1 MNNEYLI
8 HYGVLGMKWGVRR
21 YQNADGTL
29 TAEGRRRARKE
40 VRADNKEAFEKG
52 KRATI
57 AARAYKYA
65 QVKESK
71 AKNKYVQ
78 KPNQRRLDKVNKATA
93 LTEGWAQEVFKTTF
107 DAEKHYNSLVE
118 KYGKEA
124 ISNIKRDK
132 TGLVNENVHTVSDYL
147 LSLAGTAGS
156 VTLSAVLKLPFAM
169 IFAPAT
175 KNQIGKRAYNQSG
188 EYFDIAR
195 RVRDDITKK
204 DNKSWD
210 SANWESYKNN
220 LREHKS
226 EYLDRAKK
234 KGTFDME
241 FLERAPQ
248 EKNGHLITD
257 SELIEEYSKY
267 LDDPDKYNK

>member
-1 MNNEYLI
+1 MDNNYLA

-65 QVKESK
+65 QVKERK
-71 AKNKYVQ
+71 AENKYIQ
-78 KPNQRRLDKVNKATA
+78 KPNQRRLSKLEKTKALSDAWAKQVDETMRSAEQHYNELVNKYGDKAISQIRKDKNGFVN
-93 LTEGWAQEVFKTTF
+93 EEVHDQWAYSLMG
-107 DAEKHYNSLVE
+107 ASGASLVAHAVLHTPFAFIYIPRSANSMGRAAYRQSKDYL
-118 KYGKEA
+118 KYAE
-124 ISNIKRDK
+124 SLRDK
-132 TGLVNENVHTVSDYL
+132 N
-147 LSLAGTAGS
+147 
-156 VTLSAVLKLPFAM
+156 
-169 IFAPAT
+169 
-175 KNQIGKRAYNQSG
+175 KN
-188 EYFDIAR
+188 
-195 RVRDDITKK
+195 
-204 DNKSWD
+204 DNKSWN
-210 SANWESYKNN
+210 SSNWESYKND

-248 EKNGHLITD
+248 EKNGHAITD
-257 SELIEEYSKY
+257 AELIKEYSKY